1 MGHGRRCADRGGDGV
16 AHAVAGFH
24 GVPGRRGHLLIR
36 FNPRGGGHGG
46 GIVVPEEII
55 PALIHP
61 ISIIIAGAV
70 PHPIRVP
77 LCPPHA
83 PCGVG
88 LFLPAGDAA
97 GPPASCGV
105 GGLRVRRVVAGK
117 INHFC
122 LDGSLAQSPP
132 ICAHRDGNILRF
144 GRGMPLHPRKLTVPL
159 WDDDIAHAVGAA
171 LDGKGH
177 SGGAIRV
184 NLRTGIER
192 HRRYHIGVYPVFVV
206 IVGRFRLLR
215 GLFLK
220 SDNTHTQVGD
230 DGVIGTGLVRGA
242 GIGRKAQIRI
252 FKVHR
257 QREIFMGQAR
267 HGPAQGAA
275 RLVVVEG
282 RFMGS
287 HGVHNTIVLEVGDWL
302 QKQFILSC
310 YQIIIRNTR
319 KFCDITDNDFI
330 TKIFLDCFNTRLA
343 AAGADDPRHCN
354 RRIVINIA
362 ACCRRDRASIPIL
375 DF

>member
-24 GVPGRRGHLLIR
+24 GVPGCRRHLLIR
-36 FNPRGGGHGG
+36 FNPCGGGHGCG
-46 GIVVPEEII
+46 VIVPEEVI

-132 ICAHRDGNILRF
+132 VCAYRNSNILRF

-159 WDDDIAHAVGAA
+159 RDDDIAHAVGAA

-184 NLRTGIER
+184 DLRTGIER

-206 IVGRFRLLR
+206 VIGGFRLLR

-220 SDNTHTQVGD
+220 PDNAYAQVGD
-230 DGVIGTGLVRGA
+230 DGIIGTGLVRGA

-252 FKVHR
+252 FKIHR

-282 RFMGS
+282 RFMGG
-287 HGVHNTIVLEVGDWL
+287 HGVHDPVVLEVGDWL
-302 QKQFILSC
+302 QKQLVLAANQFIIVDAGLLRH
-310 YQIIIRNTR
+310 QFNRILR
-319 KFCDITDNDFI
+319 
-330 TKIFLDCFNTRLA
+330 TKIFLDGLNTRLGTS
-343 AAGADDPRHCN
+343 GADNAGHSYIWLFTGIRG
-354 RRIVINIA
+354 
-362 ACCRRDRASIPIL
+362 SIWRNA
-375 DF
+375 